1 MLGISKKS
9 LDDYYYQLR
18 LGEKYDFDF
27 KMYMNEKVGVLRTFI
42 KDIKPKKKDSH
53 LKLEK
58 HPKKLK
64 IIEEVGDYAQPPKR
78 NKTSSSGKG
87 KSEG

>member
-27 KMYMNEKVGVLRTFI
+27 KIHMNEKVGVLRTFI
-42 KDIKPKKKDSH
+42 KDIKPKKKDTY

-64 IIEEVGDYAQPPKR
+64 IIE
-78 NKTSSSGKG
+78 
-87 KSEG
+87 

>member
-27 KMYMNEKVGVLRTFI
+27 TSHLNEKVGVLRTFI
-42 KDIKPKKKDSH
+42 KEIKSSKK
-53 LKLEK
+53 
-58 HPKKLK
+58 
-64 IIEEVGDYAQPPKR
+64 
-78 NKTSSSGKG
+78 
-87 KSEG
+87 